1 MFGWHPDEVVLGVGG
16 LGGGVDGGV
25 CGVVGGGVG
34 GRGRGRCRIRGG
46 CVLAV
51 RLIAVAGVLG
61 VGVGVGGD
69 LG

>member
-16 LGGGVDGGV
+16 VGGGVDGGV
-25 CGVVGGGVG
+25 CGVVGAGVG
-34 GRGRGRCRIRGG
+34 GRGRCRIRGG